1 MQGGIINL
9 RAGTRGLSSTL
20 TAEMG
25 GERISDP
32 GLWVALL
39 LLLGLTV
46 RIGLWFIAEPQEF
59 PDTGTYVAVA
69 KQLLDG
75 EFSDYEGRRTPGY
88 PLLLILAGF
97 SPNVVWM
104 IQMLAGLVISACLFY
119 VAYEVTGRASFAF
132 LAGMTY
138 NLNLGQLFL
147 EASLIPETETTF
159 FVASTAALLALIYK
173 RFRDN
178 GPVAYIL
185 VVASILAG
193 SAAMARPQFVFL
205 PLVLGIAAGYG
216 SLMISRSSRG
226 VASIRTGLAMMPGIL
241 MILAWSWFNY
251 SHVGHFTMSTQT
263 GIGLTEHTIAFAELA
278 PERYG
283 ILREVL
289 VKYRDLHIAQTG
301 RHTATWD
308 AIPELKKVTGL
319 RLPELNKELLK
330 MSVTLILE
338 HPLRYANLVADAWVS
353 FWLVSNP
360 KGLKEVNPV
369 VLAELL
375 AWIWSVE
382 HLLLRIINAIFL
394 IFVGIAICSSRFRH
408 WTKWGFVLTTISAI
422 ALASSI
428 LQALVLGVDN
438 TRYAVT
444 VQALIVLVVI
454 TAVYQML
461 RMRISLKEG
470 QSLSMRSELRM
481 EVSSHDS
488 Q

>member
-9 RAGTRGLSSTL
+9 RAGTRGLSGAL
-20 TAEMG
+20 TAETE
-25 GERISDP
+25 GERTANP
-32 GLWVALL
+32 GLWIALL
-39 LLLGLTV
+39 LLFGVTI
-46 RIGLWFIAEPQEF
+46 RIGFWFIAEPKEF

-88 PLLLILAGF
+88 PLLLILARF

-147 EASLIPETETTF
+147 EANLIPETETTF
-159 FVASTAALLALIYK
+159 FVVSTAALLALIYT
-173 RFRDN
+173 RLRDN

-185 VVASILAG
+185 IAAG
-193 SAAMARPQFVFL
+193 VSAGITVMARPQFVFL
-205 PLVLGIAAGYG
+205 PVVLGIAAGYG
-216 SLMISRSSRG
+216 SLVVSRSSWG
-226 VASIRTGLAMMPGIL
+226 VAFAKTGLAMGPGIL

-319 RLPELNKELLK
+319 RLPDLDKELLK
-330 MSVTLILE
+330 MSATLILE
-338 HPLRYANLVADAWVS
+338 HPLRYAVLVVDAWVS
-353 FWLVSNP
+353 FWLVSDP
-360 KGLKEVNPV
+360 KELKRVKPV
-369 VLAELL
+369 LLAELL

-394 IFVGIAICSSRFRH
+394 IFVGMAIVSSGFRH
-408 WTKWGFVLTTISAI
+408 WTEWGFVLTTISAI
-422 ALASSI
+422 ALVSSI
-428 LQALVLGVDN
+428 LQALVIGVEN
-438 TRYAVT
+438 TRYGVT
-444 VQALIVLVVI
+444 VQALIVLIVM
-454 TAVYQML
+454 TAAYQML
-461 RMRISLKEG
+461 RMRISLRRG
-470 QSLSMRSELRM
+470 RSLATQANSRT
-481 EVSSHDS
+481 EVSHDF
-488 Q
+488 